1 MFLKDPES
9 VREHLIADRF
19 SKLGNQETLK
29 DILQQADI
37 GITDILVKELDLPED
52 QVKIVRDLSEI
63 IPQIISKHISFP
75 FEAKVTSPGSMPAK
89 QLGFIHSTADGEP
102 RTLGYDLESRGTQV
116 FLTLLLPALEALS
129 EGSLLVI
136 DELDTSLHPD
146 LSRAFLSLFH
156 RKASNPHGAQL
167 LFSTHDVTLLDSNV
181 LEQDEIW
188 LMDKDPD
195 GASRLTP
202 LTDFELQPPDQLRHG
217 EPHTRRSVFNVEI
230 ISGAGVPMTVVDHAI
245 DKLQDLQRLASG
257 DNAVWAMFDRDD
269 HPKFK
274 EAKDKARNKGVH
286 LAISNPFFEIWGIYH
301 YQDREGQIER
311 DQCQKRLEELCPSY
325 DRNSGKIFE
334 DQDIIKDK
342 YCDAIRRAEKSLD
355 SREQEGDPEGNP
367 STSLHR
373 LINAILSKI
382 EELKRQNEE
391 PCQAIEGP

>member
-1 MFLKDPES
+1 
-9 VREHLIADRF
+9 
-19 SKLGNQETLK
+19 
-29 DILQQADI
+29 
-37 GITDILVKELDLPED
+37 
-52 QVKIVRDLSEI
+52 
-63 IPQIISKHISFP
+63 
-75 FEAKVTSPGSMPAK
+75 MPAK

-217 EPHTRRSVFNVEI
+217 DIEQAYRLGRF
-230 ISGAGVPMTVVDHAI
+230 GGVP
-245 DKLQDLQRLASG
+245 
-257 DNAVWAMFDRDD
+257 N
-269 HPKFK
+269 
-274 EAKDKARNKGVH
+274 
-286 LAISNPFFEIWGIYH
+286 
-301 YQDREGQIER
+301 
-311 DQCQKRLEELCPSY
+311 
-325 DRNSGKIFE
+325 
-334 DQDIIKDK
+334 
-342 YCDAIRRAEKSLD
+342 
-355 SREQEGDPEGNP
+355 SREFLVEHKTDQEE
-367 STSLHR
+367 
-373 LINAILSKI
+373 K
-382 EELKRQNEE
+382 KK
-391 PCQAIEGP
+391 